1 MLVHNAIKEL
11 AVLKGIGHT
20 EAEDLLRM
28 EATRTPDKA
37 RIVAE
42 IDAQRKAASDAA
54 RAHNHEM
61 AEALGLSWEKAT
73 ALTELLAN
81 RPDVLTWLSK
91 RVHLA
96 IAHDRP
102 LRDDE

>member
-1 MLVHNAIKEL
+1 MSIHNAIKEI
-11 AVLKGIGHT
+11 AVAKGIGHA

-28 EATRTPDKA
+28 QATRDPDKA
-37 RIVAE
+37 RVIAA
-42 IDAQRKAASDAA
+42 IDADRKAASDAA
-54 RAHNHEM
+54 RAHNHKM
-61 AEALGLSWEKAT
+61 AEALGLSWEKAA
-73 ALTELLAN
+73 ALTELLAD

-91 RVHLA
+91 RAHLA